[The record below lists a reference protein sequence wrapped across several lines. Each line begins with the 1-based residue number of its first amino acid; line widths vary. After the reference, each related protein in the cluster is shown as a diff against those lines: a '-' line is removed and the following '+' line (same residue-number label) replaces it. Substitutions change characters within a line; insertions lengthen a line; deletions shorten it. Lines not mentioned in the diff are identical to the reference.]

1 MNNSS
6 VWNLYT
12 KPAKLMERVE
22 GTNKNKLNDYTWMDG
37 IAGDGGVFVRIE
49 DFLKWDRSL
58 TNRILVSDSTFTE
71 AITPFITTKGD
82 TSYYGFGW
90 GLNKKGNQMAHA
102 GGWVGAS
109 TFIYRNPDN
118 GLLFVLLDSSTNK
131 NSGKILTIIGDS
143 VIWHD
148 E

>member
-1 MNNSS
+1 
-6 VWNLYT
+6 
-12 KPAKLMERVE
+12 
-22 GTNKNKLNDYTWMDG
+22 
-37 IAGDGGVFVRIE
+37 
-49 DFLKWDRSL
+49 
-58 TNRILVSDSTFTE
+58 
-71 AITPFITTKGD
+71 
-82 TSYYGFGW
+82 
-90 GLNKKGNQMAHA
+90 MAHA